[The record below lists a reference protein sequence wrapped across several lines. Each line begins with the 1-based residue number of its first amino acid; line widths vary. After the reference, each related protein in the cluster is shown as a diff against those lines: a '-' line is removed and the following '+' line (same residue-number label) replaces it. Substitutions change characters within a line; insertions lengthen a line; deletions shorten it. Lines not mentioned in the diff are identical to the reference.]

1 MLVGAPTEYVYTEPR
16 EDSVAIELTHDQ
28 AAEIIAHARHDYPN
42 ECCGLLGGHGSRVER
57 VFPMV
62 NVEASPL
69 NFRMDPKQLYQVL
82 CVEME
87 ELGLE
92 HVGIYHS
99 HTHSPAYPS
108 PTDVRHSHYPEQ
120 SFVIVSLA
128 DPERPVIRSFRIVDG
143 KITEEEVIVR

>member
-1 MLVGAPTEYVYTEPR
+1 M
-16 EDSVAIELTHDQ
+16 AIEFTQEHVT
-28 AAEIIAHARHDYPN
+28 AIIDHARREFPN
-42 ECCGLLGGHGSRVER
+42 ECCGLLGGRDGRVER
-57 VFPMV
+57 VFPMI

-87 ELGLE
+87 QLGLE

-108 PTDVRHSHYPEQ
+108 RTDVRNSHYPEQ

-128 DPERPVIRSFRIVDG
+128 DPERPVIRSFRIQNEE
-143 KITEEEVIVR
+143 ITEEEVIVR